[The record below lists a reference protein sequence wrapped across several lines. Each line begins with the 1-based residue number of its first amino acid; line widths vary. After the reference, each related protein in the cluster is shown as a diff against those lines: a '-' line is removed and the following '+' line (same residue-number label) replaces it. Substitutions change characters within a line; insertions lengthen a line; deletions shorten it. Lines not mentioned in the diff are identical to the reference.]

1 MQLHL
6 IVLKILRTEG
16 SILINWLKNISMEN
30 KNFLYNLYYDWWKN
44 IDKFIFSLILL
55 LFFIGLFFSLTSTSL
70 LVSDKL
76 DTNDYSFFFKHL
88 IFILLGIITIF
99 FLSSIKQEKLLKFS
113 SIIFII
119 SLISLILV
127 PVIGIEVKGSKR
139 WIDLYFLPRFQPIE
153 LVKPFLIIFISL
165 ILSSEKYSNIY
176 LKYFFTFLITLLV
189 ALLLA
194 VQPDI
199 GQTLLVFFSWSILIF
214 TSGISI
220 VFLLILFL
228 LLIFVF
234 SYLVFFV
241 PKFEYI
247 KNRLVSFFN
256 SETGTQNFQ
265 SDKAIDSITSGGFF
279 GKGIGEGTLK
289 NRVPEAHTD
298 YIISVISEEF
308 GVIAIILILLLFLI
322 FIYSVFK
329 KVYFENEEKIK
340 LILVGCI
347 SLILMQAMIHIGV
360 NIRLFPTT
368 GMTLPFI
375 SYGGSSIISISIL
388 SGIILNL
395 TKRKIN

>member
-1 MQLHL
+1 MEY
-6 IVLKILRTEG
+6 KN
-16 SILINWLKNISMEN
+16 SIYS
-30 KNFLYNLYYDWWKN
+30 LYYDWWKN
-44 IDKFIFSLILL
+44 IDKFIFSLIII
-55 LFFIGLFFSLTSTSL
+55 LFFIGLFFSLVSTSL

-76 DTNDYSFFFKHL
+76 DTNDYTFFFKHL
-88 IFILLGIITIF
+88 SFVILGLIIIFLLSSINEKRLFKISPIF
-99 FLSSIKQEKLLKFS
+99 FLF
-113 SIIFII
+113 
-119 SLISLILV
+119 SLISLFLV
-127 PVIGIEVKGSKR
+127 PIIGVEVNSAQR
-139 WIDLYFLPRFQPIE
+139 WIDLFFLPRFQPIE
-153 LVKPFLIIFISL
+153 IVKPFLIILISL
-165 ILSSEKYSNIY
+165 ILSTNRYSNIY
-176 LKYFFTFLITLLV
+176 FKYLLSFLITLII

-194 VQPDI
+194 AQPDI
-199 GQTLLVFFSWSILIF
+199 GQTLLVFFSWSVLIF
-214 TSGISI
+214 ISGINI
-220 VFLLILFL
+220 VFLISSCLIIFMGIY
-228 LLIFVF
+228 LLIN
-234 SYLVFFV
+234 FV

-247 KNRLVSFFN
+247 KNRIFSFFN
-256 SETGTQNFQ
+256 TETGTHNAQ
-265 SDKAIDSITSGGFF
+265 SEKAIDSITSGGYF

-329 KVYFENEEKIK
+329 KVYLEHEERTKLVLVGCAS
-340 LILVGCI
+340 LILV
-347 SLILMQAMIHIGV
+347 QAMIHIGV

>member
-1 MQLHL
+1 
-6 IVLKILRTEG
+6 
-16 SILINWLKNISMEN
+16 MEN
-30 KNFLYNLYYDWWKN
+30 KRSIYSLYYEWWKN
-44 IDKFIFSLILL
+44 IDKFIFSTILL
-55 LFFIGLFFSLTSTSL
+55 LFLTGLFFSLVSTSL
-70 LVSDKL
+70 IASDRL

-88 IFILLGIITIF
+88 FFIFLGIIVIFIL
-99 FLSSIKQEKLLKFS
+99 SSINNEKLFKFS
-113 SIIFII
+113 LLIFLLSVIF
-119 SLISLILV
+119 LVLV
-127 PVIGIEVKGSKR
+127 PFIGVEVKGSKR

-153 LVKPFLIIFISL
+153 LVKPFLIICISY
-165 ILSSEKYSNIY
+165 ILGSQKYTNVFLKYS
-176 LKYFFTFLITLLV
+176 FTFFITLGV

-194 VQPDI
+194 IQPDI
-199 GQTLLVFFSWSILIF
+199 GQTLLVFFSWLILIF

-220 VFLLILFL
+220 IFLSFLFL
-228 LLIFVF
+228 SIIFLF
-234 SYLVFFV
+234 FYLVFFV
-241 PKFEYI
+241 AKFEYI
-247 KNRLVSFFN
+247 KNRLLSFID
-256 SETGTQNFQ
+256 SETGTHNFQ
-265 SDKAIDSITSGGFF
+265 SDKALESITSGGFL

-329 KVYFENEEKIK
+329 KVYLENDEKSK
-340 LILVGCI
+340 LILVGCASI
-347 SLILMQAMIHIGV
+347 ILMQAMIHIGV

-375 SYGGSSIISISIL
+375 SYGGSSIISVSIL

>member
-1 MQLHL
+1 MEY
-6 IVLKILRTEG
+6 KN
-16 SILINWLKNISMEN
+16 SIYS
-30 KNFLYNLYYDWWKN
+30 LYYDWWKN
-44 IDKFIFSLILL
+44 IDKFIFSLIII
-55 LFFIGLFFSLTSTSL
+55 LFFIGLFFSLVSTSL

-76 DTNDYSFFFKHL
+76 DTNDYTFFFKHL
-88 IFILLGIITIF
+88 SFVILGLIIIFLLSSINEKRLFKISPIF
-99 FLSSIKQEKLLKFS
+99 FLF
-113 SIIFII
+113 
-119 SLISLILV
+119 SLISLFLV
-127 PVIGIEVKGSKR
+127 PIIGVEVNSAQR
-139 WIDLYFLPRFQPIE
+139 WIDLFFLPRFQPIE
-153 LVKPFLIIFISL
+153 IVKPFLIILISL
-165 ILSSEKYSNIY
+165 ILSTNRYSNIY
-176 LKYFFTFLITLLV
+176 FKYLLSFLITLII

-194 VQPDI
+194 AQPDI
-199 GQTLLVFFSWSILIF
+199 GQTLLVFFSWSVLIF
-214 TSGISI
+214 ISGINIIFLISSCLI
-220 VFLLILFL
+220 IFMGIYLLIN
-228 LLIFVF
+228 
-234 SYLVFFV
+234 FV

-247 KNRLVSFFN
+247 KNRIFSFFN
-256 SETGTQNFQ
+256 TETGTHNAQ
-265 SDKAIDSITSGGFF
+265 SEKAIDSITSGGYF

-329 KVYFENEEKIK
+329 KVYLEHEERTKLVLVGCAS
-340 LILVGCI
+340 LILV
-347 SLILMQAMIHIGV
+347 QAMIHIGV

>member
-1 MQLHL
+1 MEY
-6 IVLKILRTEG
+6 KN
-16 SILINWLKNISMEN
+16 SIYS
-30 KNFLYNLYYDWWKN
+30 LYYDWWKN
-44 IDKFIFSLILL
+44 IDKFIFSLIII
-55 LFFIGLFFSLTSTSL
+55 LFFIGLFFSLVSTSL

-76 DTNDYSFFFKHL
+76 DTNDYTFFFKHL
-88 IFILLGIITIF
+88 SFVILGLIIIFLLSSINEKRLFKISPIF
-99 FLSSIKQEKLLKFS
+99 FLF
-113 SIIFII
+113 
-119 SLISLILV
+119 SLISLFLV
-127 PVIGIEVKGSKR
+127 PLIGVEVNSAQR
-139 WIDLYFLPRFQPIE
+139 WIDLFFLPRFQPIE
-153 LVKPFLIIFISL
+153 IVKPFLIILISL
-165 ILSSEKYSNIY
+165 ILSTNRYSNIY
-176 LKYFFTFLITLLV
+176 FKYLLSFLITLII

-194 VQPDI
+194 AQPDI
-199 GQTLLVFFSWSILIF
+199 GQTLLVFFSWSVLIF
-214 TSGISI
+214 ISGINIIFLISSCLI
-220 VFLLILFL
+220 IFMGIYLLIN
-228 LLIFVF
+228 
-234 SYLVFFV
+234 FV

-247 KNRLVSFFN
+247 KNRIFSFFN
-256 SETGTQNFQ
+256 TETGTHNAQ
-265 SDKAIDSITSGGFF
+265 SEKAIDSITSGGYF

-329 KVYFENEEKIK
+329 KVYLEHEERTKLVLVGCAS
-340 LILVGCI
+340 LILV
-347 SLILMQAMIHIGV
+347 QAMIHIGV